1 MILLMLLLFMEE
13 GVRSNNSKLDLK
25 VEEIG
30 CKKGKA
36 ISRLTNY

>member
-25 VEEIG
+25 VEEYE
-30 CKKGKA
+30 
-36 ISRLTNY
+36 R

>member
-25 VEEIG
+25 VEDR
-30 CKKGKA
+30 A
-36 ISRLTNY
+36 IM